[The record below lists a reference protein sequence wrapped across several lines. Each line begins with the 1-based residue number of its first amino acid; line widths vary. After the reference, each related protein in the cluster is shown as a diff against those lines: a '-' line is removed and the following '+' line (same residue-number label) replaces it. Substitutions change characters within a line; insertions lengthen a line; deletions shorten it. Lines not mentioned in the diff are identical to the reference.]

1 MVMTMKNKV
10 LIELIVPEIDE
21 KYDLYIP
28 INKKVGNII
37 VLLNKVLKD
46 MTNGVYIASNAN
58 SIYNSITGEKYHM
71 DVLVRETNIRNG
83 SILVIL

>member
-1 MVMTMKNKV
+1 MKNKI

-28 INKKVGNII
+28 INKKVGNIV
-37 VLLNKVLKD
+37 VLLNRALKE
-46 MTNGVYIASNAN
+46 MTNGVYVASNT
-58 SIYNSITGEKYHM
+58 SCIYNSVTGEKYHM
-71 DVLVRETNIRNG
+71 DVLVRETDIRNG

>member
-1 MVMTMKNKV
+1 MVIMMKNKV

-37 VLLNKVLKD
+37 VLLNKALKE
-46 MTNGVYIASNAN
+46 MTNGVYIASNVN
-58 SIYNSITGEKYHM
+58 CIYNSVTGEKYHM
-71 DVLVRETNIRNG
+71 DTLVRETNIRNG